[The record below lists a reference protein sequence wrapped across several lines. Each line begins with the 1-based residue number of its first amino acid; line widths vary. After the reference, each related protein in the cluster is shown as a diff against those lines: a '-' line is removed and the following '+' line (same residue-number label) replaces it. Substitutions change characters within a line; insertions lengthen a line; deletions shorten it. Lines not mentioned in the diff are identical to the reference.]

1 MCPSGPRSYV
11 QVVVCSH
18 AWVRV
23 PPLAFFLFKPFSD
36 FLFSTMTEYI
46 LNYQEVLYYDAV
58 FAFATNDGSEALSGK
73 AAVSFLSKSGLSVE
87 EIKQVGFTKDV

>member
-1 MCPSGPRSYV
+1 M
-11 QVVVCSH
+11 CSH

-23 PPLAFFLFKPFSD
+23 PPLAFCLFLTFSSD
-36 FLFSTMTEYI
+36 FLSSTMTEFI
-46 LNYQEVLYYDAV
+46 LNYQEILYYDAV